1 MNQEERSEGQYQ
13 MLSVRGVYSRCVPET
28 QSLEAVMSEDTR
40 LHNFQRIFIPCLGLN
55 QDRNAASYL
64 TQLDPRLCIQ
74 NGRSSL
80 SLSRLS
86 IGDSVPLGWGWR
98 QTLEP
103 NAGQG
108 KQIQSLGNSHFQTL
122 VLSALN
128 GLRKKSP
135 DFKGHS
141 PVRVRR
147 HGLLFSCLQS
157 LFSNTARKE
166 SQISSPNTM
175 YLYACHSGLIAWTRV
190 MMSSS
195 LF

>member
-1 MNQEERSEGQYQ
+1 MRRLDCKISKEY
-13 MLSVRGVYSRCVPET
+13 LSLALASTKIGTLHHIPHNLLLVFASRMD
-28 QSLEAVMSEDTR
+28 A
-40 LHNFQRIFIPCLGLN
+40 
-55 QDRNAASYL
+55 
-64 TQLDPRLCIQ
+64 PR
-74 NGRSSL
+74 

-86 IGDSVPLGWGWR
+86 VGDSVPLGWGWR

-141 PVRVRR
+141 PLRVRR
-147 HGLLFSCLQS
+147 HGLLFRCLQS
-157 LFSNTARKE
+157 LFSNTTRKE
-166 SQISSPNTM
+166 SQTSSPSTV
-175 YLYACHSGLIAWTRV
+175 YLYAYPSGLIARIQGNV
-190 MMSSS
+190 VIKP
-195 LF
+195 LLRRKKEQQLLA